1 MMFVDFFLYVDL
13 FCGVYYKDENMYVIG
28 YWYVL
33 KRYFVFKFNMNGEV
47 EEIFEINI
55 ECRNINYIIFY

>member
-1 MMFVDFFLYVDL
+1 
-13 FCGVYYKDENMYVIG
+13 MYVIG

-55 ECRNINYIIFY
+55 ECRNINYIIFYEG